1 MLRRKL
7 MLKIRLMGT
16 KNEIEWFEKIMQEHP
31 DIEILKKSELY
42 QNNREADECY
52 RSYAEVKEK

>member
-1 MLRRKL
+1 

-31 DIEILKKSELY
+31 DIEILKKSKK
-42 QNNREADECY
+42 
-52 RSYAEVKEK
+52 SKERQRRRKE

>member
-1 MLRRKL
+1 MRLNG
-7 MLKIRLMGT
+7 LKNHVRTSRHRDLV
-16 KNEIEWFEKIMQEHP
+16 KF
-31 DIEILKKSELY
+31 ELY

>member
-1 MLRRKL
+1 

-16 KNEIEWFEKIMQEHP
+16 KNEIEWFEKIMQEHQ

-42 QNNREADECY
+42 QNNRK
-52 RSYAEVKEK
+52 AEVARNEQENIS

>member
-1 MLRRKL
+1 
-7 MLKIRLMGT
+7 MLKIRLMGA

-42 QNNREADECY
+42 QNREADKCY

>member
-1 MLRRKL
+1 
-7 MLKIRLMGT
+7 MLKTRLMGT

>member
-1 MLRRKL
+1 

-42 QNNREADECY
+42 QNRETDKCY

>member
-1 MLRRKL
+1 

-42 QNNREADECY
+42 QNKCY

>member
-1 MLRRKL
+1 

-42 QNNREADECY
+42 QNREADKCY
-52 RSYAEVKEK
+52 RSQRKIRKDKGGIKE

>member
-1 MLRRKL
+1 

-42 QNNREADECY
+42 QNNREDECY

>member
-1 MLRRKL
+1 

-31 DIEILKKSELY
+31 DIEILKKSKLY
-42 QNNREADECY
+42 QNNRKADNCY
-52 RSYAEVKEK
+52 RSYADVVRKEET

>member
-1 MLRRKL
+1 

-16 KNEIEWFEKIMQEHP
+16 KNEIEWFEKIMQEHQ

-42 QNNREADECY
+42 QNNRKADECY